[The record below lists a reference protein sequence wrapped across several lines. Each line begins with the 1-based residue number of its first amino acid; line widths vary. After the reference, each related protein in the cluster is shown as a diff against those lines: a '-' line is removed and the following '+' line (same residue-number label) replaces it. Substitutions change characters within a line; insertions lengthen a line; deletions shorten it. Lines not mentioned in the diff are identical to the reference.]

1 MHDEC
6 HVSEIGVTV
15 VRDCRATGTPMSTDM
30 TRSSCCSNSGQEEV
44 AGDAVS
50 DKVNNLPPPR
60 TTDEL
65 RPIGA
70 TGSGDFA
77 CDPAGPP
84 MNTPTATNMAGSVT
98 ATIDLVR
105 RRQRNRW
112 GVLQDRFNEMMPPS
126 ATTNPLRVASFNDVA
141 RLLDRAAFD
150 PEWVGHDE
158 MYQRARERVD
168 SFL

>member
-1 MHDEC
+1 
-6 HVSEIGVTV
+6 
-15 VRDCRATGTPMSTDM
+15 
-30 TRSSCCSNSGQEEV
+30 
-44 AGDAVS
+44 
-50 DKVNNLPPPR
+50 
-60 TTDEL
+60 
-65 RPIGA
+65 
-70 TGSGDFA
+70 
-77 CDPAGPP
+77 
-84 MNTPTATNMAGSVT
+84 MNTPTATNMASSVT
-98 ATIDLVR
+98 ATINLVH

-158 MYQRARERVD
+158 MYKRARERVD